1 MVQNMREAVTLARSH
16 AQKGDIVLLSPLC
29 ASWGIYKNYK
39 ERGLEFKKLVNELK

>member
-1 MVQNMREAVTLARSH
+1 MVNNMSEAVKAAKLD
-16 AQKGDIVLLSPLC
+16 AQKGDVVLLSPLC